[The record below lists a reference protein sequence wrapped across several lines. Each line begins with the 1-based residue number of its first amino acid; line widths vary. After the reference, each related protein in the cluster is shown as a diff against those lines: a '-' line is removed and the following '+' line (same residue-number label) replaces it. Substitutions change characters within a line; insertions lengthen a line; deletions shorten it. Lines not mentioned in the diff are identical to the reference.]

1 MISQSVDDRTAAERG
16 EVAEVGMGES
26 YLSTSPSIPAPMSA
40 SVGDTDLVSNGT
52 KRLFKSRYSAVS
64 RFIGKTETE
73 EEKAA
78 LDNLNDVD
86 ANVDEEALKMLLDG
100 GIDHSLAAHIAHL
113 FVRDPLVIF
122 DDAVVL
128 DDSTAMVSEI
138 ITVDLTYPDI
148 IKSHFV
154 LLILTLTQILI
165 SSPDSTFLVN

>member
-1 MISQSVDDRTAAERG
+1 MISQSVDDRTDAERG
-16 EVAEVGMGES
+16 EEAEVGMGES
-26 YLSTSPSIPAPMSA
+26 NLSTSPSIPAPSA

-73 EEKAA
+73 EEKAS
-78 LDNLNDVD
+78 LDSLNDVD
-86 ANVDEEALKMLLDG
+86 ANVDEEALKMLLDS

-138 ITVDLTYPDI
+138 ISVD
-148 IKSHFV
+148 SN
-154 LLILTLTQILI
+154 
-165 SSPDSTFLVN
+165 S